1 MAFGLGGSSK
11 KSSSSSESQSTSS
24 SSGLDYAQSGGEQ
37 FARTYLDPR
46 QQAAQQQLQNQYFG
60 GNERFFNRAFMP
72 FNNAGRGMLNRG
84 EAGVLRGGQEA
95 FDQSQQY
102 GQYGQ
107 AGANMLGQYA
117 NPNNPYVQ
125 QQIGQLGQN
134 IGQNLQ
140 RNILPGINQGF
151 AGAQQRGSSRHGIA
165 QGLALQGAQQ
175 QFQEGATGLY
185 SNAYNQGQQAAN
197 QLAQYGQQG
206 QYGQGAL
213 AQQNYGTLG
222 QLGAA
227 NAQIGQNQYMAQF
240 QPFQIGQQIVGAP
253 SLLSNSYGYDNSQ
266 AFGLD
271 QSQSQSTSKS
281 KNKSKGSGAN
291 IYGGG
296 GGLFA

>member
-1 MAFGLGGSSK
+1 MAFGLGGSSN
-11 KSSSSSESQSTSS
+11 KSKSSSESQST

-37 FARTYLDPR
+37 YSQTYLDPR
-46 QQAAQQQLQNQYFG
+46 QAAAQQQLQDQYFG
-60 GNERFFNRAFMP
+60 TQFHR
-72 FNNAGRGMLNRG
+72 FNNAGRGMLNRA
-84 EAGVLRGGQEA
+84 EEGVLQGGANAQGNA
-95 FDQSQQY
+95 GMY

-117 NPNNPYVQ
+117 NPGNNPYLQ
-125 QQIGQLGQN
+125 QQIGQLGTN

-206 QYGQGAL
+206 KYQQGAL
-213 AQQNYGTLG
+213 AQQNYNTLG
-222 QLGAA
+222 QLGAT
-227 NAQIGQNQYMAQF
+227 NAQIGQNQFNAQF
-240 QPFQIGQQIVGAP
+240 TPFQIGQQVIGAP

-266 AFGLD
+266 AFGFD
-271 QSQSQSTSKS
+271 QSQSTSS
-281 KNKSKGSGAN
+281 SKSKGKGSSLDLS
-291 IYGGG
+291 YGTKG
-296 GGLFA
+296 